1 MHFTRRLHEGILA
14 GKITESV
21 RIWQRPHVTV
31 GKRYAFGPGEI
42 EVTELRDMESKEIT
56 DALAKR
62 TGFDDANDLMSVAK
76 HGPGWRIF
84 LVTFRYLAQ
93 KKPRAKKKIAATRK

>member
-31 GKRYAFGPGEI
+31 GKRYAFGPSEI
-42 EVTELRDMESKEIT
+42 EVTAMREMDIDEIT

-62 TGFDDANDLMSVAK
+62 TGFDDANDLMGVAK

-84 LVTFRYLAQ
+84 LVTFRYLA
-93 KKPRAKKKIAATRK
+93 PKKKSAVTRK

>member
-1 MHFTRRLHEGILA
+1 MHFTRRLHDGIFA

-31 GKRYAFGPGEI
+31 GKRYAFGPGAI
-42 EVTELRDMESKEIT
+42 EVTALREMEPEEIT
-56 DALAKR
+56 DALARR
-62 TGFDDANDLMSVAK
+62 TGFADAQDLMSVAK

-84 LVTFRYLAQ
+84 LVTFKYR
-93 KKPRAKKKIAATRK
+93 KPTKARARKVE